1 MASLLDDVL
10 PGYDVNELH
19 GTFVPAPP
27 AAAWAATRAV
37 TPLEV
42 RLLLPLLLVRL
53 APGALLARRFP
64 PLGPR
69 SPVIDAMQRFGFL
82 MLGERPG
89 EEVVLGV
96 AGRFWEL
103 REAQA
108 VRPLHST
115 EDFAAFDEP
124 ASAKAAL
131 NFIVGPE
138 AGGSRVI
145 TETRI
150 AGTDAEGSRRFHR
163 YWRLAMP
170 GSAAIRRSWL
180 AAIRRRAAR

>member
-1 MASLLDDVL
+1 M
-10 PGYDVNELH
+10 
-19 GTFVPAPP
+19 
-27 AAAWAATRAV
+27 
-37 TPLEV
+37 
-42 RLLLPLLLVRL
+42 PLLLVRL
-53 APGALLARRFP
+53 LPGALVARRLP
-64 PLGPR
+64 PIHPR
-69 SPVIDAMQRFGFL
+69 TPALDAMQRFGFV

-103 REAQA
+103 REAEA
-108 VRPLHST
+108 VRRLASL

-131 NFIVGPE
+131 NFIVRAE
-138 AGGSRVI
+138 RGGSRVL

-150 AGTDAEGSRRFHR
+150 AGTDAEGTRRFRR
-163 YWRLAMP
+163 YWRLVMP

-180 AAIRRRAAR
+180 GAVRRRAAR